1 MPEDDVAT
9 GQVNPRRGRPTKD
22 VAAPHGPDD
31 VREALVRTA
40 VTLFAEQG
48 IAAVAV
54 RQVATAAGVNPG
66 LVHRYVGTKDDLIRA
81 AVQWAAKQ
89 VGAELG
95 ARAEPPTRSGT
106 TIAGSAVVGD
116 YERIMAHLSLEG
128 YDIAGLGLDYP
139 LMRNLVDELTEA
151 GFTPR
156 QARLRA
162 VCSLALASWGT
173 LGPLVSTATG
183 LDPEDEVEVRRNID
197 RTRRWLT
204 ATP

>member
-1 MPEDDVAT
+1 MAT
-9 GQVNPRRGRPTKD
+9 QQVNPRRGRPTKD

-54 RQVATAAGVNPG
+54 RQVATEAGVNPG

-81 AVQWAAKQ
+81 AVQWAGQQ
-89 VGAELG
+89 VGAELD
-95 ARAEPPTRSGT
+95 ARAEPRATGSGT

-139 LMRNLVDELTEA
+139 LMRNLVDELTQA
-151 GFTPR
+151 GFAPR

-183 LDPEDEVEVRRNID
+183 LDPLDEVEVRRSIE
-197 RTRRWLT
+197 RTRRWL
-204 ATP
+204 AVSP

>member
-1 MPEDDVAT
+1 MVT

-31 VREALVRTA
+31 VRQALVRTA
-40 VTLFAEQG
+40 VTLFAEHG

-54 RQVATAAGVNPG
+54 RQVATEAGVNPG
-66 LVHRYVGTKDDLIRA
+66 LVHRYVGTKDDLVRA
-81 AVQWAAKQ
+81 AVVWASDQ
-89 VGAELG
+89 VGAQLE
-95 ARAEPPTRSGT
+95 ARSTLPASGPSPT
-106 TIAGSAVVGD
+106 AVGSALLGD

-151 GFTPR
+151 GFSPR

-173 LGPLVSTATG
+173 LGPLVSSATA
-183 LDPEDEVEVRRNID
+183 LEPEDEEAVRQGID
-197 RTRRWLT
+197 RTRRWLAT
-204 ATP
+204 AP